1 MSTKFAPIFI
11 IYFTHFPP
19 KYLEKNHESHK
30 EWDLNAYCL
39 PQKEHSL
46 TKLHN
51 YGMLRVSACNNKSQ
65 NSSYIQTAHLL
76 QKCLANELLFY
87 E

>member
-51 YGMLRVSACNNKSQ
+51 YGMLRVSACNNKSKEQ
-65 NSSYIQTAHLL
+65 FLHTNCSSSP
-76 QKCLANELLFY
+76 KMSCK
-87 E
+87 